1 MSIDKEPLSPILI
14 RFQQDIQLNGLK
26 ERTQQSYVRNVRK
39 FSEFL
44 KRDPDSASEDDLRR
58 YLLYIKNDAHWSSST
73 INVAQQAL
81 KRFFTLT
88 CPQTWATLKLVR
100 ARGEL
105 KLPVVISISEVH
117 TLLKLIEKPSMFC
130 FFTVVYS
137 LGLRLQ
143 EALNLHVKDIDSKR
157 MLVHI
162 HRGKGAKDRLVPLPE
177 STLQVLREYY
187 KTHRNKN
194 WIFPTEGKN
203 HSQAPTAENPMS
215 EVAISN
221 SRIVKVEPGV
231 DGTGMVTF
239 TYRPSG
245 TSSYKPMRVSTE
257 EFIRRFL
264 QHVLPSGFQKVRHF
278 GFAHP
283 RAKTQW
289 EWLSMLVTVT
299 LNMVYVLTVTAKPLV
314 EKPTLRC
321 PECDGDLTCLG
332 FVASTPRRLTEFD
345 TS

>member
-14 RFQQDIQLNGLK
+14 RFQQDLQLNGLK
-26 ERTQQSYVRNVRK
+26 ERTQQSYVRNARK

-187 KTHRNKN
+187 KTHRNKD

-203 HSQAPTAENPMS
+203 HSQAPTAENPMGES
-215 EVAISN
+215 SVQGTIKAVLEQLNWDNRGIS
-221 SRIVKVEPGV
+221 
-231 DGTGMVTF
+231 T
-239 TYRPSG
+239 
-245 TSSYKPMRVSTE
+245 
-257 EFIRRFL
+257 
-264 QHVLPSGFQKVRHF
+264 H
-278 GFAHP
+278 
-283 RAKTQW
+283 
-289 EWLSMLVTVT
+289 
-299 LNMVYVLTVTAKPLV
+299 
-314 EKPTLRC
+314 TLRHC
-321 PECDGDLTCLG
+321 YATHLLEGGVSIKLIQKYLGHAHLT
-332 FVASTPRRLTEFD
+332 STMIYLHVTTVGEENAIAKINTIMKRK
-345 TS
+345 S